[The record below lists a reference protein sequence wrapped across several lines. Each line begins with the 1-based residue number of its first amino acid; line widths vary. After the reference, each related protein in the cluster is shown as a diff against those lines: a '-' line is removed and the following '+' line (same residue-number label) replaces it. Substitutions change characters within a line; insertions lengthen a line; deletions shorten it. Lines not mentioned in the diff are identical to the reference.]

1 MRLIRTASLLVV
13 TAFVLTACGGEPA
26 LPELTDPT
34 EILQAAATNATAASS
49 VHVDLQAD
57 GELRLATG
65 PATTKL
71 SLDDMSAS
79 ADLDLAEGEAR
90 VTFTAPG
97 ILNLRGELIVADG
110 TAYVKTSMTGS
121 DYHSLPI
128 GSAAAGGSSVSPA
141 PSLDGE
147 SIVSGLARFLA
158 TPGLAPVKGA
168 DVECGGTTCYSVT
181 IELTADELAGL
192 GLGNL
197 ELPVPTNLPVPMPDF
212 GGIATLDLTA
222 EVEKDTRRL
231 AGLTIEAGA
240 ADTAS
245 ATLDLR
251 LSKWDEPVDIEP
263 PPADQVSDGFGGL
276 GG

>member
-121 DYHSLPI
+121 DFHSLPI
-128 GSAAAGGSSVSPA
+128 GSAPGAGSSVSPA

-251 LSKWDEPVDIEP
+251 FSKWDEPVDIEP
-263 PPADQVSDGFGGL
+263 PPADQVSDGFDGL